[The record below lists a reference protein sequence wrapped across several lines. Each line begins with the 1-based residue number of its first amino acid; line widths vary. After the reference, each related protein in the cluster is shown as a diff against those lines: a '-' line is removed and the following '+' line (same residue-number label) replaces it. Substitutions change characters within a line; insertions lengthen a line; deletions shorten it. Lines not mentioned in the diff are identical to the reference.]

1 MDIRVTLSCR
11 YCFAFE
17 VMFLVSSFHSLSVF
31 SSVFPKFVGAS
42 NFRVP
47 RFVLWPA
54 SAGVQYKKIG
64 AP

>member
-47 RFVLWPA
+47 RFVL
-54 SAGVQYKKIG
+54 
-64 AP
+64 